1 MTLCEIDL
9 NIKVQIIASLITLL
23 VGIIAIWGDLIRY
36 KISPLKLKIQVQNVH
51 GELTTWTNGP
61 NYCKVYYYHLKVVN
75 KSNWQLA
82 KHCRVLLTGI
92 YKKDSNGSF
101 VFTEFNALHPFEW
114 TPAEYSK
121 EYVDITDKHIFD
133 FGRIFENAN
142 TFNPVIKGYPNNFK
156 GNLKPNET
164 IRYCLK
170 IDGVGFRQKN
180 DQIFEVFWNGKWSDN
195 EEIMKKNINIKEIK
209 F

>member
-9 NIKVQIIASLITLL
+9 NIKVQIFSSLITLL
-23 VGIIAIWGDLIRY
+23 VGIIAIWGNLIRY
-36 KISPLKLKIQVQNVH
+36 KISPLKLKINGQNLH

-61 NYCKVYYYHLKVVN
+61 NYYKVYYYHLKVVN
-75 KSNWQLA
+75 NSNWQLA

-101 VFTEFNALHPFEW
+101 VYTEFNALHSFEW
-114 TPAEYSK
+114 TPSEYSK
-121 EYVDITDKHIFD
+121 EYVDITDKHNFD
-133 FGRIFENAN
+133 FGRIFENIN